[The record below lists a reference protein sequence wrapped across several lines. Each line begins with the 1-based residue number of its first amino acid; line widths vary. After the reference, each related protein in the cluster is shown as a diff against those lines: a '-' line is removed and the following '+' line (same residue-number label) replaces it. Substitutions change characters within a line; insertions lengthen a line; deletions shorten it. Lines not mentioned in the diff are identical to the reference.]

1 MCRPFICPASDW
13 SIRPASCRRSNLLAS
28 HHPNPKPCMLRY
40 FANGRIRWKQGMR
53 CNTRTNWEFYAV
65 IDGRCGL
72 AFSDRAKPRFH
83 EHTFWVFAPDCPHA
97 WLDDGHHTYHR
108 LSLHFGSVP
117 HPLDEIV
124 RANGGWLARKLAPAD
139 IARLLQIAGNLE
151 QHFIKPVVASPLH
164 FQRGLMDL
172 SLMILEGVARANDP
186 KPLNDVA
193 TFRVE
198 RALTWY
204 AENVARNPSVKEVA
218 EVVHVSTGHL
228 RRLFAEVRQASPK
241 ELFRRTRLEL
251 SQDLMGRTNLPLDE
265 IARQCGYASA
275 SHFCRE
281 YKAVHRFTPS
291 TWRRRLIDRFARPL
305 PAGVVPVR
313 EFSARPGERALRA

>member
-1 MCRPFICPASDW
+1 ML
-13 SIRPASCRRSNLLAS
+13 RSTPS
-28 HHPNPKPCMLRY
+28 PHRMLRY
-40 FANGRIRWKQGMR
+40 FAKGRIRWKTGMR

-72 AFSDRAKPRFH
+72 AFSDGAKPKFH

-97 WLDDGHHTYHR
+97 WVDDGHHTYHR
-108 LSLHFGSVP
+108 LSLHFGSAP
-117 HPLDEIV
+117 YPLDEIV
-124 RANGGWLARKLAPAD
+124 RANGGWLARKLSAED
-139 IARLLQIAGNLE
+139 ITRLLKIADNLE
-151 QHFIKPVVASPLH
+151 THFIHPVVASPLH

-172 SLMILEGVARANDP
+172 SLLLLEGVSRAAEP
-186 KPLNDVA
+186 MALNDVA
-193 TFRVE
+193 SFRVE

-204 AENVARNPSVKEVA
+204 TENLARNPSVKEVA
-218 EVVHVSTGHL
+218 DVVHVSASHL

-241 ELFRRTRLEL
+241 EVFRRVRLEKAH
-251 SQDLMGRTNLPLDE
+251 DLMGRTNLPLDE
-265 IARQCGYASA
+265 VARQCGYASA

-281 YKAVHRFTPS
+281 YKAVNHFTPS

-313 EFSARPGERALRA
+313 EFSARPGERSLRA